1 MREVEILGVA
11 EGEVGEEAK
20 RNLGQ
25 VVKSHVEHLD
35 LVTSLLENYYI
46 SISKLVFKLYLRP
59 EGFGLQPEDVPA
71 AEVDV
76 EALRAGL
83 LLGPALLLPGA
94 AGASST
100 VVIIFPE
107 PGSHQLFDS
116 PIVG

>member
-35 LVTSLLENYYI
+35 LVTSLLENYFI

-83 LLGPALLLPGA
+83 LLGRALLPGA
-94 AGASST
+94 ARAGRP
-100 VVIIFPE
+100 VVIIPPE
-107 PGSHQLFDS
+107 PGSHQLFCLT
-116 PIVG
+116 VG